1 MKTLVILAYHHGAF
15 LTIESARENSKHDHM
30 IVLIPRSQ
38 VEKYDR
44 MYEEN
49 KTNPEYAAFQN
60 YKQRLTDFANTE
72 TYVLEEFDMENPIST
87 VSEALMAT
95 ERKGVHFV
103 VGAGTLILKDP
114 FTEDLMDT
122 LQEKKVGVSSV
133 RVYHDNP
140 RLNMYHMLDM
150 GNHNGGIDGNVFA
163 LNMDL
168 FEQVYHNDNILSS
181 EKRFWLDR
189 KYNMRNDYLIGTAI
203 SARESVQH
211 GVKAVKSY
219 VINFWSTAMKKY
231 ETLYAEETFSYPLD
245 YYSAYAEKVKH
256 YLPEP
261 TYNKII
267 ENGEKTK
274 YWIEDIRNLL
284 S

>member
-49 KTNPEYAAFQN
+49 QANPEYAAFQN
-60 YKQRLTDFANTE
+60 YKQKMTEFANTE
-72 TYVLEEFDMENPIST
+72 TYVLEEFDMDNPIST
-87 VSEALMAT
+87 VSEALMAM
-95 ERKGVHFV
+95 ERKGIHFV

-114 FTEDLMDT
+114 FTEDLMNT

-168 FEQVYHNDNILSS
+168 FEQVYHNDHILSS

-245 YYSAYAEKVKH
+245 YYSAYAEKVKGF
-256 YLPEP
+256 LPEP
-261 TYNKII
+261 TYDKII

>member
-15 LTIESARENSKHDHM
+15 LTIESAKQNSNHDEM

-38 VEKYDR
+38 IEKYSR

-49 KTNPEYAAFQN
+49 KSDPEYACFKDYQE
-60 YKQRLTDFANTE
+60 KMTEFAGCKSFI
-72 TYVLEEFDMENPIST
+72 LEEFDMSNPISS

-103 VGAGTLILKDP
+103 IAAGTLVLKDP
-114 FTEDLMDT
+114 FTEEVLEALT
-122 LQEKKVGVSSV
+122 EKKVGVSCV
-133 RVYHDNP
+133 RVYNDNP
-140 RLNMYHMLDM
+140 RLNMYQMLGM
-150 GNHNGGIDGNVFA
+150 GNHNGGLDGNVFA
-163 LNMDL
+163 LNIDL
-168 FEQVYHNDNILSS
+168 FDRVYDNDSALTS

-211 GVKAVKSY
+211 GIKAVKSY
-219 VINFWSTAMKKY
+219 VINFWSIAMKKY
-231 ETLYAEETFSYPLD
+231 DTLYAEETFSYPLD
-245 YYSAYAEKVKH
+245 YYSAYAEKVKF
-256 YLPEP
+256 YLPES

-274 YWIEDIRNLL
+274 YWIEDIRKIL

>member
-1 MKTLVILAYHHGAF
+1 MNTLVILAYHHGAF
-15 LTIESARENSKHDHM
+15 LTIESAKQNSNHDEM

-38 VEKYDR
+38 IEKYSR

-49 KTNPEYAAFQN
+49 KSDPEYVCFQD
-60 YKQRLTDFANTE
+60 YKDKLAKFADVE
-72 TYVLEEFDMENPIST
+72 TYVLEEFDMDNPIST
-87 VSEALMAT
+87 VSEALMAMD
-95 ERKGVHFV
+95 RKGVHFI
-103 VGAGTLILKDP
+103 VGAGVLILKDP
-114 FTEDLMDT
+114 FTEEIT
-122 LQEKKVGVSSV
+122 EQLQEKKVGVSSV

-140 RLNMYHMLDM
+140 RLNMYSMLDM
-150 GNHNGGIDGNVFA
+150 GNHNGGIDGNVFV

-168 FEQVYHNDNILSS
+168 FQQVYQNDNILSS

-211 GVKAVKSY
+211 GVKATKSNI
-219 VINFWSTAMKKY
+219 INFWSVAMKKY
-231 ETLYAEETFSYPLD
+231 DTLYPEETFSYPLD
-245 YYSAYAEKVKH
+245 YYSAYAEKVKQ
-256 YLPEP
+256 YLPES
-261 TYNKII
+261 TYNKIL

-274 YWIEDIRNLL
+274 YWIEDIRKIL

>member
-15 LTIESARENSKHDHM
+15 LTIESAKQNSNHDEM

-38 VEKYDR
+38 IEKYSS

-49 KTNPEYAAFQN
+49 KSNPEYACFKDYQE
-60 YKQRLTDFANTE
+60 KMTEFAGCKSFI
-72 TYVLEEFDMENPIST
+72 LEEFDMSNPISS

-103 VGAGTLILKDP
+103 IAAGTLVLKDP
-114 FTEDLMDT
+114 FTEEVLEALT
-122 LQEKKVGVSSV
+122 EKKVGVSCV
-133 RVYHDNP
+133 RVYNDNP
-140 RLNMYHMLDM
+140 RLNMYQMLGM
-150 GNHNGGIDGNVFA
+150 GNHNGGLDGNVFA
-163 LNMDL
+163 LNIDL
-168 FEQVYHNDNILSS
+168 FDRVYDNDSALTS

-211 GVKAVKSY
+211 GVKATKSNI
-219 VINFWSTAMKKY
+219 INFWSIAMKKY
-231 ETLYAEETFSYPLD
+231 DTLYAEETFSYPLD
-245 YYSAYAEKVKH
+245 YYSAYAEKVKF
-256 YLPEP
+256 YLPES

-274 YWIEDIRNLL
+274 YWIEDIRKIL

>member
-15 LTIESARENSKHDHM
+15 LTIESAKQNSNHDKM

-38 VEKYDR
+38 IEKYSR

-49 KTNPEYAAFQN
+49 KSNPEYVCFQD
-60 YKQRLTDFANTE
+60 YKEKLAKFADVE

-87 VSEALMAT
+87 VSEALMAMD
-95 ERKGVHFV
+95 RKGVHFI
-103 VGAGTLILKDP
+103 VGAGVLILKDP
-114 FTEDLMDT
+114 FTEEIT
-122 LQEKKVGVSSV
+122 EQLQEKKVGVSSV

-140 RLNMYHMLDM
+140 RLNMYSMLDM
-150 GNHNGGIDGNVFA
+150 GNHNGGIDGNVFV

-168 FEQVYHNDNILSS
+168 FQQVYQNDNILSS

-203 SARESVQH
+203 SARESVLH
-211 GVKAVKSY
+211 GIKATKSN
-219 VINFWSTAMKKY
+219 VINFWSVAMKKY
-231 ETLYAEETFSYPLD
+231 DTLYPEETFSYPLD
-245 YYSAYAEKVKH
+245 YYSEYAEKVKQ
-256 YLPEP
+256 YLPES
-261 TYNKII
+261 TYNKIL

-274 YWIEDIRNLL
+274 YWIEDIRKIL